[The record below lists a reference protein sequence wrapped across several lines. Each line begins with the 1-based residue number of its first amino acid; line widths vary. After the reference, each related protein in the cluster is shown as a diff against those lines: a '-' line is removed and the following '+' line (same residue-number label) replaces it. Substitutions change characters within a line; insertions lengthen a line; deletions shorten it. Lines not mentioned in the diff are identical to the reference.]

1 MPMTEPRP
9 ESQTSE
15 TSTTEVVD
23 EAADRRLANIVLG
36 VGLLA
41 LIGIGWWLANALFE
55 ARQADNCISSGRR
68 NCTPI
73 ETPRGQ

>member
-1 MPMTEPRP
+1 MVARLESVMTDPQPIPEPEP
-9 ESQTSE
+9 
-15 TSTTEVVD
+15 VD

-36 VGLLA
+36 IGLVV
-41 LIGIGWWLANALFE
+41 LIAVAWWLANALFE

-73 ETPRGQ
+73 ETPRAQ